1 MNYLSSDLSSKYLHN
16 SHTVFYFEGS
26 KCFFPPNCP
35 SEVTFRSIFVLTGS
49 PGGPRGPGSPCNQ
62 TRTENQK
69 YQNATG
75 EKNVHIQKLRVQS
88 ADRV

>member
-1 MNYLSSDLSSKYLHN
+1 MNYLSSDISSKYLHN
-16 SHTVFYFEGS
+16 SHTVFYFKGS
-26 KCFFPPNCP
+26 KWAFFSPQ
-35 SEVTFRSIFVLTGS
+35 SEVIFRSIFVLTGS

-75 EKNVHIQKLRVQS
+75 EKCSEFSLQTECDN
-88 ADRV
+88 